1 MKLRFPQVSALGA
14 LVVTGLLLT
23 GCSVTNAAPTDLA
36 HTVAISATGTAQ
48 AAPDAARATITVV
61 GTDAGSAVGA
71 QKAAAASTT
80 KVLAALTEAGIP
92 KEDIRTDSISVSPT
106 YTYTQTTQKV
116 SGYQATQ
123 SLTVQFTDLAE
134 AGAILDAIVAAGG
147 NNVRIDSFT
156 TYISDPAQ
164 ATSAAREQAAAIARS
179 QAEQNAELLGFTLGD
194 VASVTES
201 SNSSQPPV
209 AMAAATTDSAKATTP
224 ISAGTT
230 EVSVTLNISWF
241 IVN

>member
-1 MKLRFPQVSALGA
+1 MKLRFPQVSALGGLIA
-14 LVVTGLLLT
+14 AGLLLS
-23 GCSVTNAAPTDLA
+23 GCSVTNAASTDLA

-61 GTDAGSAVGA
+61 GTDADSAVGA

-80 KVLAALTEAGIP
+80 KVLAALSEVGIP
-92 KEDIRTDSISVSPT
+92 SKDIRTDSISVSPT
-106 YTYTQTTQKV
+106 YTYTQNTQKV
-116 SGYQATQ
+116 SGYQASQ
-123 SLTVQFTDLAE
+123 SLTVTFTDIAA
-134 AGAILDAIVAAGG
+134 AGATLDAIVAAGG

-156 TYISDPAQ
+156 TYISDPAK
-164 ATSAAREQAAAIARS
+164 ATAVAREQAATIARS

-194 VASVTES
+194 VAAVTES

-209 AMAAATTDSAKATTP
+209 AMAAATDSAKATTP
-224 ISAGTT
+224 ISPGTV
-230 EVSVTLNISWF
+230 EVSVTLNVSWF